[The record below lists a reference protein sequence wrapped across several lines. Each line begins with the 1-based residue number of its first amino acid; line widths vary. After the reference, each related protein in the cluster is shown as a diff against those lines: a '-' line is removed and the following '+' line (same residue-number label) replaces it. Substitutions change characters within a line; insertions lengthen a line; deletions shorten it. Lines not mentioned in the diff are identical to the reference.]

1 MTKEQL
7 LQLGR
12 EILGWCAERK
22 YKYVLGEE
30 YPDYYVKA
38 SVKMLDGDKKMVT
51 IGTWM
56 SEKNARKE
64 VELWSSAIGK

>member
-1 MTKEQL
+1 MTREEL
-7 LQLGR
+7 LALGR
-12 EILGWCAERK
+12 EILGWCAGRK

-38 SVKMLDGDKKMVT
+38 SVKLLNGDKKIVT
-51 IGTWM
+51 VGTWM

-64 VELWSSAIGK
+64 IELWSSAIGK